1 MSVFS
6 YDLGKESIGYCVRN
20 GYTVQEMGIDLV
32 DSSHASITERGL
44 SGRRRAI
51 RTRLAHKMRETW
63 FRWFWTEKLGLA
75 DLPAEDDRWHK
86 EFSRDGILYNGA
98 SIRVAMLQGLTNQD
112 ETKTPLEDWQLF
124 KGIWSLIQRRG
135 YDHQVPWMNKGQRS
149 NEDPIKAIEKQL
161 QSKELTAEE
170 KNELKDTSRAL
181 SGFTE
186 ILNRFNLTDDFR
198 LPCYAEVS
206 MLGLWRIEEA
216 DKIQAYLKTSPKK
229 DENLTQNVYKI
240 RQGGIV
246 SPRNYVEK
254 ELKKLFVALQKL
266 RSHNT
271 ILQELTFLEFTNGT
285 SQEAYSSCGHIK
297 IDKNIEPTRH
307 ERFREYIKLRGSNK
321 PFRKIKRRSET
332 GKILEYYPSTFVI
345 QNAPKPYNEKPF
357 PFEWEGVLSQKV
369 PRFDNR
375 ILSKCVLLPRYS
387 VARNKIQEGEN
398 WYDVPI
404 HQAKALM
411 FLKNIRFMQE
421 VIGDEQQK
429 HFHTRKLTA
438 DELKTTWETFL
449 EKPAQSISATWL
461 NAHLPKIT
469 GAYYFDNKDARDRQ
483 YQVFKPD
490 TGSGRSRFSRPA
502 ATLLR
507 DCLLSGLSPQT
518 YVDDLLDKG
527 YYPTEQGEFKLLQ
540 PDTAEGKRR
549 GLTPQDLHAFAK
561 RLGGESWDNIHIA
574 DNRDDFDGWNQ
585 AKREAYIEKVLI
597 GTCMNN
603 VVRNRLQLFYGVFKN
618 QVASFGTP
626 EYVVLEFVRG
636 DMSIT
641 QSKKK
646 KDDYNAFLK
655 ANTEKNNRLRDELKK
670 AGICNGQGQ
679 VAGKDILRLQLLEEQ
694 GRHCLYTGRPLS
706 IEDVRSGGADIEHS
720 VPFSRS
726 GTGNRVNLT
735 LADAHANKEKGNKTP
750 YEYMMSKGQE
760 AFNAFAA
767 RVMAC
772 DYLPKKKKELL
783 LSPDAESLVSSYNG
797 LADTA
802 HISRLVQQVVA
813 MYCGKGLQVKD
824 QDRFV
829 YVMNG
834 QETSQIGRHLDLYK
848 YLLDDPESIGELEPE
863 DRVKKLRD
871 NRKHHA
877 LDAYIIS
884 WYREYTRRKTWVKD
898 EDTTEVQKWC
908 FDPAEV
914 SEGKVREVGREALE
928 QVIPKYIKRNKIDLD
943 PKATFYGI
951 RHIAEKNVYFAVERT
966 NFQELM
972 LKALDTKKREKVLN
986 DLMDKA
992 ITNALMPFVNDTKA
1006 EWDARIKA
1014 FKHPRFKNTPN
1025 KVTVRYSSESKAE
1038 DITIYP
1044 NGRIQM
1050 GKYYN
1055 MAKAVDINEPFK
1067 NVQLKCTKENIG
1079 QILYYNQKEKVSVQP
1094 IYPYIGL
1101 KQTMKQLKEKGYKL
1115 YKNGMVFNS
1124 GCLIHLSEQ
1133 LVYNNIVYE
1142 GTLELGSLKSN
1153 GQTVIKKPGH
1163 KESSPAINIKYLIDC
1178 GLQVVET

>member
-75 DLPAEDDRWHK
+75 DLPVEDDRWHK

-124 KGIWSLIQRRG
+124 KGVWSLIQRRG
-135 YDHQVPWMNKGQRS
+135 YGAGVAWGEKEAKEGDDQKLV
-149 NEDPIKAIEKQL
+149 EDYKKKLTDSQLVETFHLPAYLETFRLGVWHPISPNTIECTQGASPLKVRNDK
-161 QSKELTAEE
+161 SSAPREMVVA
-170 KNELKDTSRAL
+170 ELKAL
-181 SGFTE
+181 V
-186 ILNRFNLTDDFR
+186 L
-198 LPCYAEVS
+198 A
-206 MLGLWRIEEA
+206 
-216 DKIQAYLKTSPKK
+216 LK
-229 DENLTQNVYKI
+229 D
-240 RQGGIV
+240 
-246 SPRNYVEK
+246 
-254 ELKKLFVALQKL
+254 L
-266 RSHNT
+266 RTNN
-271 ILQELTFLEFTNGT
+271 IAVQELTYETL
-285 SQEAYSSCGHIK
+285 AYGDAQTPYASYYACKPNPPLAIK
-297 IDKNIEPTRH
+297 PFK
-307 ERFREYIKLRGSNK
+307 KLRGSFKHYKTRIN
-321 PFRKIKRRSET
+321 
-332 GKILEYYPSTFVI
+332 GDW
-345 QNAPKPYNEKPF
+345 F
-357 PFEWEGVLSQKV
+357 PLEWEGVLSQKT

-387 VARNKIQEGEN
+387 VARNKIQEGKN

-490 TGSGRSRFSRPA
+490 TDSGRSRFSRPA

-527 YYPTEQGEFKLLQ
+527 YYPTEQGEFKPLQ

-898 EDTTEVQKWC
+898 ENTTEVQKWC

>member
-6 YDLGKESIGYCVRN
+6 YDLGKESIGYCVRD

-32 DSSHASITERGL
+32 DSNHASITDRGL

-63 FRWFWTEKLGLA
+63 FRWFWTEKLGFV
-75 DLPAEDDRWHK
+75 DLPAEDNRWSK

-98 SIRVAMLQGLTNQD
+98 SIRVAMLQGVKN
-112 ETKTPLEDWQLF
+112 PNGRALEDWQLF

-135 YDHQVPWMNKGQRS
+135 YDAGVAWGEKEAKEGDDQKLV
-149 NEDPIKAIEKQL
+149 EDYKKKLTDSQLVETFHLPAYLETFRLGVWHPISPNTINCTQGASPLKVRNDKSSAPREMVV
-161 QSKELTAEE
+161 A
-170 KNELKDTSRAL
+170 ELKAL
-181 SGFTE
+181 V
-186 ILNRFNLTDDFR
+186 L
-198 LPCYAEVS
+198 A
-206 MLGLWRIEEA
+206 
-216 DKIQAYLKTSPKK
+216 LK
-229 DENLTQNVYKI
+229 D
-240 RQGGIV
+240 
-246 SPRNYVEK
+246 
-254 ELKKLFVALQKL
+254 L
-266 RSHNT
+266 RTNN
-271 ILQELTFLEFTNGT
+271 IAVQELTYETL
-285 SQEAYSSCGHIK
+285 AYGDAQTPYASYYACKPNPPLAIK
-297 IDKNIEPTRH
+297 PFK
-307 ERFREYIKLRGSNK
+307 KLRGSFK
-321 PFRKIKRRSET
+321 PHKTRINGEW
-332 GKILEYYPSTFVI
+332 
-345 QNAPKPYNEKPF
+345 F
-357 PFEWEGVLSQKV
+357 PLEWEGVLSQKT

-375 ILSKCVLLPRYS
+375 ILSDCCLIPRFH
-387 VARNKIQEGEN
+387 VCRNTKKDGS
-398 WYDVPI
+398 WKGVVV

-411 FLKNIRFMQE
+411 MLRNLRFM
-421 VIGDEQQK
+421 DMKQQQA
-429 HFHTRKLTA
+429 RGLTP
-438 DELKTTWETFL
+438 DELNLVWDTFL
-449 EKPAQSISATWL
+449 AYEKESLSSSWL
-461 NAHLPKIT
+461 NKTLPKLIE
-469 GAYYFDNKDARDRQ
+469 GAFHFKDNKVAKNQ
-483 YQVFKPD
+483 YKQFDDWTPND
-490 TGSGRSRFSRPA
+490 SGRSRFSRPA

-507 DCLLSGLSPQT
+507 DCLLSGLSPQA

-527 YYPTEQGEFKLLQ
+527 YYPTEQGEFKPLQ
-540 PDTAEGKRR
+540 PDTAEGKRS
-549 GLTPQDLHAFAK
+549 GLTPQDLQAFAK
-561 RLGGESWDNIHIA
+561 RLGGESWENIHIT
-574 DNRDDFDGWNQ
+574 DNRDDFDCWNQ
-585 AKREAYIEKVLI
+585 TKREAYIEKVLI

-618 QVASFGTP
+618 QVASYGTP

-706 IEDVRSGGADIEHS
+706 IEDVRSGRADIEHS

-750 YEYMMSKGQE
+750 YEYMMSQGQE

-898 EDTTEVQKWC
+898 ENTTEVQKWC

-914 SEGKVREVGREALE
+914 SEGKVREVGREALA
-928 QVIPKYIKRNKIDLD
+928 QVIPKYIKRNKAELDLEE
-943 PKATFYGI
+943 TYYGI
-951 RHIAEKNVYFAVERT
+951 RHVPEQKAYFAVKRV
-966 NFQELM
+966 NFEELM
-972 LKALDTKKREKVLN
+972 LKAPDAKKREKALN

-992 ITNALMPFVNDTKA
+992 ITTALMPFVNDTKP

-1025 KVTVRYSSESKAE
+1025 KVMKRIS
-1038 DITIYP
+1038 TIKEGDLKTYE
-1044 NGRIQM
+1044 NGRIH
-1050 GKYYN
+1050 GGEYYN
-1055 MAKAVDINEPFK
+1055 LAKTVDATAPLK
-1067 NVQLKCTKENIG
+1067 NVQLKRPKANIG
-1079 QILYYNQKEKVSVQP
+1079 QILYYDEKGKVKVQVV
-1094 IYPYIGL
+1094 YPYIGL

-1115 YKNGMVFNS
+1115 YKNGMIFNS
-1124 GCLIHLSEQ
+1124 GCLIHIPNPVQKGNETYQ
-1133 LVYNNIVYE
+1133 GIY
-1142 GTLELGSLKSN
+1142 SLTSILAS
-1153 GQTVIKKPGH
+1153 GQIFVKKVGH
-1163 KESSPAINIKYLIDC
+1163 KEDGFLSSASQLTEA
-1178 GLQVVET
+1178 QFEVVEA

>member
-6 YDLGKESIGYCVRN
+6 YDLGKESIGYCVRD

-32 DSSHASITERGL
+32 DANHASITERGL

-63 FRWFWTEKLGLA
+63 FRWFWTEKLGLT
-75 DLPAEDDRWHK
+75 DLRGGDTRWGK
-86 EFSRDGILYNGA
+86 EFSKDGMLYNGA
-98 SIRVAMLQGLTNQD
+98 SIRVAILQGLTNPNG
-112 ETKTPLEDWQLF
+112 TPLNDWQLF
-124 KGIWSLIQRRG
+124 KGFWSLIQRRG
-135 YDHQVPWMNKGQRS
+135 YDAGVAWGEKEAKEGDDQKLV
-149 NEDPIKAIEKQL
+149 EDYKKKLTESQLDDNFHLPAYLETFRLGVWHPISPKMIESTLGASPLKVRNDK
-161 QSKELTAEE
+161 SSAPREMVVA
-170 KNELKDTSRAL
+170 ELKAL
-181 SGFTE
+181 
-186 ILNRFNLTDDFR
+186 
-198 LPCYAEVS
+198 V
-206 MLGLWRIEEA
+206 EA
-216 DKIQAYLKTSPKK
+216 LKVLRP
-229 DENLTQNVYKI
+229 QNSAV
-240 RQGGIV
+240 
-246 SPRNYVEK
+246 
-254 ELKKLFVALQKL
+254 
-266 RSHNT
+266 
-271 ILQELTFLEFTNGT
+271 QELTFETL
-285 SQEAYSSCGHIK
+285 AYGDAQMAYATYFAGRKNTPFQIK
-297 IDKNIEPTRH
+297 P
-307 ERFREYIKLRGSNK
+307 FQKLRGS
-321 PFRKIKRRSET
+321 FR
-332 GKILEYYPSTFVI
+332 
-345 QNAPKPYNEKPF
+345 PYKTRINGEWF
-357 PFEWEGVLSQKV
+357 PLEWEGVLSQKT

-375 ILSKCVLLPRYS
+375 ILSDCCLIPRFH
-387 VARNKIQEGEN
+387 VCRNMKKDGS
-398 WYDVPI
+398 WKGVVV

-411 FLKNIRFMQE
+411 MLRNLRFM
-421 VIGDEQQK
+421 DMKKQQA
-429 HFHTRKLTA
+429 RGLTP
-438 DELKTTWETFL
+438 DELNLVWDTFL
-449 EKPAQSISATWL
+449 AYEKESLSSSWL
-461 NAHLPKIT
+461 NKTLPKLIE
-469 GAYYFDNKDARDRQ
+469 GAFHFKDNKVAKNQ
-483 YQVFKPD
+483 YNWTPND
-490 TGSGRSRFSRPA
+490 SGRSRFSRPA

-507 DCLLSGLSPQT
+507 DCLLSGLSPQA
-518 YVDDLLDKG
+518 YVDDLLSKG
-527 YYPTEQGEFKLLQ
+527 YYPTQDGEFKPLQ
-540 PDTAEGKRR
+540 AETPEGKRK
-549 GLTPQDLHAFAK
+549 GLTPQDLQDFAK
-561 RLGGESWDNIHIA
+561 RLGGDSWDNIHIA
-574 DNRDDFDGWNQ
+574 DNRDSFDDWNQ

-618 QVASFGTP
+618 QVASHGTP
-626 EYVVLEFVRG
+626 DYVVLEFVRG

-655 ANTEKNNRLRDELKK
+655 AHTEKNNRLRDELKK
-670 AGICNGQGQ
+670 AGICNSQGQ

-694 GRHCLYTGRPLS
+694 GRHCLYTGRSLS
-706 IEDVRSGGADIEHS
+706 IEDVRSGLADIEHS

-735 LADAHANKEKGNKTP
+735 LADANANKEKGNKTP
-750 YEYMMSKGQE
+750 YEYMMSKGKD

-772 DYLPKKKKELL
+772 DHLPKKKKELL
-783 LSPDAESLVSSYNG
+783 ISSDAESLVSSYNG

-863 DRVKKLRD
+863 DRVKKFRA

-884 WYREYTRRKTWVKD
+884 WYREYTRRKSWVKD
-898 EDTTEVQKWC
+898 EGTTEVQKWC

-914 SEGKVREVGREALE
+914 CEAKVRHVGREALE

-951 RHIAEKNVYFAVERT
+951 RHSSEKNVYFAVERT

-972 LKALDTKKREKVLN
+972 LKALDAKKREKVLN

-1044 NGRIQM
+1044 NGRIQI

-1055 MAKAVDINEPFK
+1055 MAKVVDINEPLK

-1133 LVYNNIVYE
+1133 LVYNNVLYE
-1142 GTLELGSLKSN
+1142 GTLELGTLKSN

-1178 GLQVVET
+1178 GLEVVET